1 MILAGTA
8 KPDLMRLLHE
18 HGRDQINNATATADY
33 PTGMFGGSA
42 YDRLRHHLGLTET
55 NVIYPV
61 TDAE

>member
-1 MILAGTA
+1 
-8 KPDLMRLLHE
+8 MRLLHE

-33 PTGMFGGSA
+33 PNGMFGGSA
-42 YDRLRHHLGLTET
+42 FDRLRHHLGLTET